1 MIYLYQASYFT
12 IGFLLWWFSTEVH
25 HTRRFRTVSFFV
37 IVPCWA
43 FLLVAIPAA
52 VLFTGVKKNIKHIRG
67 EQLTKPRRRDISSPA
82 GTRPSLP
89 TELAPEHND

>member
-37 IVPCWA
+37 IFPFWA
-43 FLLVAIPAA
+43 FLLVAILAT
-52 VLFTGVKKNIKHIRG
+52 VLFTGAKKTIKYIRR
-67 EQLTKPRRRDISSPA
+67 EQLTKPRRTDISSPA
-82 GTRPSLP
+82 GSRPP
-89 TELAPEHND
+89 RPAELAPEHND